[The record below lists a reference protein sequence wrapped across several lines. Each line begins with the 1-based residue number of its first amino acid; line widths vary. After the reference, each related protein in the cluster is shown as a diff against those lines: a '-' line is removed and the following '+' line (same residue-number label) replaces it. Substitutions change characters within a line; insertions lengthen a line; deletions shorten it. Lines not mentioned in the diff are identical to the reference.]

1 MEIYFWSEVMK
12 NIQVDDTMFNII
24 KDLSKKHGI
33 KTMEL
38 FEKVFYPLH
47 SQMKKTGRKVL

>member
-1 MEIYFWSEVMK
+1 MK

-24 KDLSKKHGI
+24 KDLSKKHGL
-33 KTMEL
+33 KTIEL